1 METGLLAHAAKESLA
16 AGRLDDSVAYVERL
30 VAKLVPLGKLVD
42 EQMHV
47 HGGRQRSRAGI
58 LAADATD
65 AALAACGAFPDSS
78 EWPREG
84 PTDVPDDRAVRRWFS
99 LMKRVGE
106 VRTCARGV
114 PLPPCRCARTGMPAR
129 AAAGPGSVVCPPC
142 VPVYVL
148 VDKAV
153 LVVWWGVG
161 RRWSAVGGVP
171 LPPGCASVSRSW
183 ACRRGLMSY
192 APPHHASYTF
202 VCAWAWL
209 RCGCS
214 QVTQSCTPDDAQA
227 IAAAAVPARV
237 KHPRKR
243 PVQWTPQEDEVLLK
257 AMAELGPCT
266 PPCAS
271 VPVPVCVC
279 VCCPLARVL
288 SPSPSLSDY
297 VCVCRSAHCTPVR
310 PPF

>member
-1 METGLLAHAAKESLA
+1 MRRARGGVAHGGPSTTPTHVRCVPFAVPPPLHGTLANNTVKGSELMLYFFTWRAGDGAWEGGGGGTTTSRTMFPIPLLSGGDPSRTRSRRGTRCPRPPLVAHKFVEASLLETGLLAHAAKESLA

-148 VDKAV
+148 VDNAV
-153 LVVWWGVG
+153 LVV
-161 RRWSAVGGVP
+161 R
-171 LPPGCASVSRSW
+171 
-183 ACRRGLMSY
+183 
-192 APPHHASYTF
+192 
-202 VCAWAWL
+202 
-209 RCGCS
+209 
-214 QVTQSCTPDDAQA
+214 
-227 IAAAAVPARV
+227 
-237 KHPRKR
+237 
-243 PVQWTPQEDEVLLK
+243 
-257 AMAELGPCT
+257 
-266 PPCAS
+266 
-271 VPVPVCVC
+271 
-279 VCCPLARVL
+279 
-288 SPSPSLSDY
+288 
-297 VCVCRSAHCTPVR
+297 
-310 PPF
+310 